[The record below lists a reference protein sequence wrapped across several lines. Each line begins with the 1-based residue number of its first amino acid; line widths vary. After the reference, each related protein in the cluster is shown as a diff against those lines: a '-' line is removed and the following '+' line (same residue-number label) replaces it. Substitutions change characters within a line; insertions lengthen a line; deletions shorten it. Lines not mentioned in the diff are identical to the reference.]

1 MNPFVNRNIFF
12 GTVLLLI
19 IIFTAFEFIVY
30 NEETLLLISF
40 SFFIIVAYRSVN
52 EMIANMWDDASL
64 KIKTELDGF
73 KEIQKETLET
83 LICKQKDRKLIA
95 TQVSKIFSFAKS
107 ESELLVELSKKSIN
121 SLALVQIE
129 EKLRIVEQSEAL
141 LSKELFD
148 RSLSIWEDILITK
161 LSASILCQFEDNNI
175 IRDNIN
181 TLHSFSINSFDS
193 ACISSKSVLDILYVN
208 RVTGLPASSI
218 LVLTL

>member
-1 MNPFVNRNIFF
+1 
-12 GTVLLLI
+12 
-19 IIFTAFEFIVY
+19 
-30 NEETLLLISF
+30 
-40 SFFIIVAYRSVN
+40 
-52 EMIANMWDDASL
+52 MIANMWDDASL

-73 KEIQKETLET
+73 KDIQKETLET

-107 ESELLVELSKKSIN
+107 ESELLVELSKKSIS

-148 RSLSIWEDILITK
+148 RSLSIWEDILIIK
-161 LSASILCQFEDNNI
+161 LSSSILCQFEDNYI

-181 TLHSFSINSFDS
+181 TLHSFSINSFDG